1 MSIRSLLVLAL
12 VGLSLAIHKMPIS
25 RVYQTKESR
34 MQHYNLVSLM
44 KAAPQKFLGGR
55 FTNQAHVNITNFLD
69 AQYFGTVSIGTPAQ
83 EFKVVLDTGSSNLW
97 VPSHSCWSPACWV
110 HTTFKSSE
118 SSTFA
123 KNGTTFEILYGSGG
137 VKGIESNDNVDL
149 GGLTVQGATFGEATT
164 LSGVSF
170 LAAQFDG
177 ILGLAFDTI
186 SVNHVE
192 PIFYAMVRQQ
202 LIEDASFSFFL
213 TKEANQAGSQL
224 VIGGV
229 DPAYAKSEFKYYD
242 LAMENY
248 WFIDMAGL
256 SIGDYSTQQDLHA
269 IVDSGTSVIVGP
281 KDIIAKMTAQL
292 PATLDCSK
300 MDTYPDLTFTLGQDD
315 YVLKPAEYILN
326 VENTVCQLGLIGME
340 LPARLGNAFILGDS
354 FMKTYYTH
362 FDMANKRVGFA
373 ISA

>member
-1 MSIRSLLVLAL
+1 M
-12 VGLSLAIHKMPIS
+12 
-25 RVYQTKESR
+25 
-34 MQHYNLVSLM
+34 
-44 KAAPQKFLGGR
+44 
-55 FTNQAHVNITNFLD
+55 
-69 AQYFGTVSIGTPAQ
+69 
-83 EFKVVLDTGSSNLW
+83 VLDTGSSNLW

-110 HTTFKSSE
+110 HSTFKSDE

-123 KNGTTFEILYGSGG
+123 KNGTTFDIQYGSGG
-137 VKGIESNDNVDL
+137 VKGIESGDNVAL
-149 GGLTVQGATFGEATT
+149 GGITVQGATFGEATT
-164 LSGVSF
+164 LSGISF

-192 PIFYAMVRQQ
+192 PIFYAMVRQK

-213 TKEANQAGSQL
+213 TKEAGQAGSEL

-248 WFIDMAGL
+248 WFINMTGL
-256 SIGDYSTQQDLHA
+256 SIGDYSTQDNLHA

-281 KDIIAKMTAQL
+281 KDIINKMTAQL

-300 MDTYPDLTFTLGQDD
+300 MDTYPDLTFTLGQDE

-326 VENTVCQLGLIGME
+326 VENTVCQLGLIAMD
-340 LPARLGNAFILGDS
+340 LPPQLGNAFILGDS

-373 ISA
+373 LSA